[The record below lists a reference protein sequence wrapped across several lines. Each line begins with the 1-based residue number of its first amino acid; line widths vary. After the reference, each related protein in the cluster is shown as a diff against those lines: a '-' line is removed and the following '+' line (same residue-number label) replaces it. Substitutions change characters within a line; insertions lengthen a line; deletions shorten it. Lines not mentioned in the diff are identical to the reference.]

1 MTYVAVSP
9 GDAPPK
15 GLAGLGALSL
25 MTPVTIVKSPSVT
38 FPRPSMPMPVT
49 RTPVV
54 STPGPGKVEVPPP
67 AAPPTP
73 EDLAFAKAFVDKL
86 IAAASKGQF
95 DEEPADLQKLLP
107 LTKDQ
112 LKSLVE
118 QLEKAGKR
126 GSAVARAAF
135 DLTVAET
142 AAAAEAS
149 RSSKTPMIVA
159 GVVVLAAAAF
169 WFIRRKKA
177 S

>member
-1 MTYVAVSP
+1 MSYVAVSP

-25 MTPVTIVKSPSVT
+25 MTPVMVVKAPSVT
-38 FPRPSMPMPVT
+38 FPRPSMPIV

-54 STPGPGKVEVPPP
+54 STPDPGKVEVPPT
-67 AAPPTP
+67 ASPPTP

-95 DEEPADLQKLLP
+95 DEEPADLQKLLS

-118 QLEKAGKR
+118 QLEKLGKA

-169 WFIRRKKA
+169 WFMRRKKA

>member
-1 MTYVAVSP
+1 MSYVAVSP

-25 MTPVTIVKSPSVT
+25 MTPVTVVKAPSVT
-38 FPRPSMPMPVT
+38 FPRPSAPIT

-54 STPGPGKVEVPPP
+54 TSGPGKVEIPPP

-86 IAAASKGQF
+86 MVAVSKGLI
-95 DEEPADLQKLLP
+95 DEEPAALQKLLS

-112 LKSLVE
+112 LKSIVE

-126 GSAVARAAF
+126 GSVAARAAF
-135 DLTVAET
+135 DLTVAE
-142 AAAAEAS
+142 AVAAAEAS

-169 WFIRRKKA
+169 WFMRRKKQG
-177 S
+177 

>member
-1 MTYVAVSP
+1 MSYVAVSP

-25 MTPVTIVKSPSVT
+25 MTPVTIVKAPSVT
-38 FPRPSMPMPVT
+38 FPRPSMPIV

-73 EDLAFAKAFVDKL
+73 EDVAFAKAFVDKL

-95 DEEPADLQKLLP
+95 DEEPADLQKLLS
-107 LTKDQ
+107 LTRDQ

-118 QLEKAGKR
+118 QLEKLGKA

-135 DLTVAET
+135 DLTVAEL
-142 AAAAEAS
+142 AATKG
-149 RSSKTPMIVA
+149 SSKTPMIVA
-159 GVVVLAAAAF
+159 GVAALAVAAF
-169 WFIRRKKA
+169 LFMRRKK

>member
-1 MTYVAVSP
+1 MP
-9 GDAPPK
+9 
-15 GLAGLGALSL
+15 
-25 MTPVTIVKSPSVT
+25 IV
-38 FPRPSMPMPVT
+38 

-95 DEEPADLQKLLP
+95 DEEPADLQKLLS
-107 LTKDQ
+107 LTRDQ

-118 QLEKAGKR
+118 QLEKLGKA

-135 DLTVAET
+135 DLT
-142 AAAAEAS
+142 AAELAATKG
-149 RSSKTPMIVA
+149 SSKTPMIVA
-159 GVVVLAAAAF
+159 GVAALAVAAF
-169 WFIRRKKA
+169 LFMRRKK